1 MSYFTYIIFNNNE
14 RDLLDLNVLLQF
26 CADPIR
32 KSNNNVH
39 TYVKYIG
46 DMPDCVKNLTT
57 KSVEYNSDQISN
69 IFDKE
74 NWNNS
79 IPF

>member
-1 MSYFTYIIFNNNE
+1 MNNFTYIIFKNIE

-32 KSNNNVH
+32 KSNDDVN

-57 KSVEYNSDQISN
+57 KSVEYNSDQMAD
-69 IFDKE
+69 IFAKE
-74 NWNNS
+74 NWDNI